1 MDSPRR
7 ITIVHLNDDCLESI
21 LLELNLIDLAKAAH
35 ANICLARIGKNVFKR
50 KYHQQEIHLNIKS
63 AVSFTRDG
71 TSYYD
76 AALVIKH
83 FGKYITKLNIS
94 GDIAPEFIE
103 REVTKRCS
111 DTLLELKLGNF
122 YRAPELSKPFTKLEK
137 LAFYRCFSQGGGGKP
152 LGQFSTLFPNLRSF
166 ELQNIR
172 YAFEIFALE
181 EHMPLVQHFGY
192 YTFPYV
198 TEISAENLETIG
210 RIIALNPQIRSFS
223 TQLGSDYPEIE
234 GIPALPLLGIE
245 TFEACRSFNVSDVP
259 SGLPNLK
266 DLRLLGSSKTN
277 EGWYKLAPQ
286 IQKLELT
293 IDEVDEGI
301 VDFISKCQNLSTLK
315 IITTVFDQKYVGQI
329 VKNTQ
334 SLDEVHIAVYSKA
347 FTSGD
352 NKTKKIQQSQV
363 LATAIKFMNHCKQLK
378 KATVA
383 FNVDKTPDSRSKYKL
398 NAYTKS
404 HQVIKSFKD
413 TIKQRMRSWYKWHL
427 THQLNDVELVKGFE
441 GYGHYLSFDISF
453 ERSI

>member
-1 MDSPRR
+1 MDSPQR

-35 ANICLARIGKNVFKR
+35 ANICLAKTAKNVFKR
-50 KYHQQEIHLNIKS
+50 KYHQQEIHLIIKS
-63 AVSFTRDG
+63 PSFKHYG
-71 TSYYD
+71 IPYYD

-94 GDIAPEFIE
+94 GDRAPEFIE
-103 REVTKRCS
+103 REVTKHCI

-122 YRAPELSKPFTKLEK
+122 YQAPELSKPFTKLEK
-137 LAFYRCFSQGGGGKP
+137 LAFYRCFTHGRNKP
-152 LGQFSTLFPNLRSF
+152 LSKFSTLFPNLRSL

-172 YAFEIFALE
+172 YAFEIFALQ

-198 TEISAENLETIG
+198 TNISAENLETID
-210 RIIALNPQIRSFS
+210 RIIALNPQIRSFG
-223 TQLGSDYPEIE
+223 TQLGKDYPEIE
-234 GIPALPLLGIE
+234 GIPALPLHGIE

-266 DLRLLGSSKTN
+266 DLRLMGSSKIN
-277 EGWYKLAPQ
+277 EGWYKSASQ
-286 IQKLELT
+286 IQQLELT
-293 IDEVDEGI
+293 IDKVDEGI
-301 VDFISKCQNLSTLK
+301 VDFISKCQNLSKLK

-329 VKNTQ
+329 VNKTQ
-334 SLDEVHIAVYSKA
+334 SLDEVHIAVYSKT
-347 FTSGD
+347 FTSCD

-383 FNVDKTPDSRSKYKL
+383 FNVDNTPDSRSKYKL
-398 NAYTKS
+398 NAYAKS
-404 HQVIKSFKD
+404 HLVIKSFKD

-427 THQLNDVELVKGFE
+427 THQLNDVELFKGFE
-441 GYGHYLSFDISF
+441 GYGDYLSFDISF
-453 ERSI
+453 ERTI

>member
-1 MDSPRR
+1 MNSPQR

-35 ANICLARIGKNVFKR
+35 ANICLTRIAKNVFKR
-50 KYHQQEIHLNIKS
+50 KYHQQEINLNIKCS
-63 AVSFTRDG
+63 LFKHYG
-71 TSYYD
+71 ISYYD
-76 AALVIKH
+76 AALVIEH
-83 FGKYITKLNIS
+83 FGKNITKLNIS
-94 GDIAPEFIE
+94 GADAPEFI
-103 REVTKRCS
+103 RRKVTKHCS

-122 YRAPELSKPFTKLEK
+122 YNAPELSKPFTKLEK
-137 LAFYRCFSQGGGGKP
+137 LTFYKCFTHAGGNKP
-152 LGQFSTLFPNLRSF
+152 LSQFSTLFPNLRSL

-198 TEISAENLETIG
+198 LEISAENLETIS

-223 TQLGSDYPEIE
+223 TQLNSDFPEIE
-234 GIPALPLLGIE
+234 GIPALPLHGIE
-245 TFEACRSFNVSDVP
+245 TFEAFRCFKITDVP

-266 DLRLLGSSKTN
+266 DLRLIGSSKTN

-286 IQKLELT
+286 IQRLELA
-293 IDEVDEGI
+293 IDKVDEGI
-301 VDFISKCQNLSTLK
+301 VDFISKCQHLSTLK
-315 IITTVFDQKYVGQI
+315 IVTTDVLDQKYVGQI
-329 VKNTQ
+329 VKNAQ
-334 SLDEVHIAVYSKA
+334 SLDEVHIANYSKT
-347 FTSGD
+347 FTSCD
-352 NKTKKIQQSQV
+352 NKTKKIQQSHV
-363 LATAIKFMNHCKQLK
+363 LATAINFMNHCKQLK
-378 KATVA
+378 KATVS
-383 FNVDKTPDSRSKYKL
+383 FNVNNTPDSRSKYKL

-413 TIKQRMRSWYKWHL
+413 TIKQRMRSWYKWQL
-427 THQLNDVELVKGFE
+427 THQLNDVELLKGFE